1 MNARAA
7 AAKSRKPLRKQAL
20 LALSVAAAACLCVPS
35 ADAAAAHTFTDA
47 SSVAVSSTQ
56 LVSSQ
61 LAANGLSEAGS
72 LYWGRLSSLLG
83 VGERVDNSTG
93 RSNIQARRGGG
104 RGRGSRSRS
113 SRRRSSYRSGYRTP
127 LPLLPSPPRIPKL
140 KLDHD

>member
-7 AAKSRKPLRKQAL
+7 VAKSRKPLRKQAL

-35 ADAAAAHTFTDA
+35 SDAAAAHTFTDA
-47 SSVAVSSTQ
+47 PSAAVSSTQ

-61 LAANGLSEAGS
+61 LAANGLSETGIS
-72 LYWGRLSSLLG
+72 TGETELSTG

-93 RSNIQARRGGG
+93 RSNIQTRRGGG

-113 SRRRSSYRSGYRTP
+113 SRRRSS
-127 LPLLPSPPRIPKL
+127 
-140 KLDHD
+140 